1 MLQKVVQVVN
11 RIEDGLILALV
22 GVIVSSVF
30 LQVFCRYVLQAPL
43 SWTEEL
49 ARSCLIWLTFVGSS
63 LAIRAKGHF
72 ALEILVSRLSGKMR
86 VLWNLVLLV
95 IMAVFLGVMVYTGV
109 SMLPLLSLQVS
120 ASLEIPMSYIY
131 LAIPIGSAFMLFH
144 IFLLILERVAESLC
158 GGLRNED

>member
-1 MLQKVVQVVN
+1 MLQKVIRVVN
-11 RIEDGLILALV
+11 RIEDGLILVLV

-72 ALEILVSRLSGKMR
+72 VLEIMTSKLTGKMR
-86 VLWNLVLLV
+86 VLWNLVLLG

-109 SMLPLLSLQVS
+109 SMLPMLSLQVS
-120 ASLEIPMSYIY
+120 ASLQIPMSYIY
-131 LAIPIGSAFMLFH
+131 LAIPIGSAFMLFR
-144 IFLLILERVAESLC
+144 IFLLILERVTESLC

>member
-1 MLQKVVQVVN
+1 MPQKFVRVVN
-11 RIEDGLILALV
+11 RIEDGLILVLV

-144 IFLLILERVAESLC
+144 IFLLILERVAESLR
-158 GGLRNED
+158 GIEK

>member
-1 MLQKVVQVVN
+1 MLQKFVRVVN
-11 RIEDGLILALV
+11 RIEDGLILVLV

-72 ALEILVSRLSGKMR
+72 VLEILTSKLTGKMR
-86 VLWNLVLLV
+86 VLWNLVLLG
-95 IMAVFLGVMVYTGV
+95 IMAAFLGVMVYTGV
-109 SMLPLLSLQVS
+109 SMLPMLSLQVS

-144 IFLLILERVAESLC
+144 IFLLILERVAESLR
-158 GGLRNED
+158 GIEK